1 MSYRTL
7 LICAA
12 IATGLG
18 VVPGPAAHAETIA
31 VDSGLAV
38 KDSGVATPARGMTM
52 SQVESKFGAPASKVA
67 AVGQPPISRWQYP
80 GFVVY
85 FESDHVIHAVVSES

>member
-1 MSYRTL
+1 MSYRSL

-12 IATGLG
+12 FATGLG
-18 VVPGPAAHAETIA
+18 TIPGPAAQAETIA

-38 KDSGVATPARGMTM
+38 KDSDVSTPARGMTM
-52 SQVESKFGAPASKVA
+52 SQVESKFGAPSSKVA

-85 FESDHVIHAVVSES
+85 FESDHVIHAVVAES